1 MKSFLFFVEGIHDIN
16 CVAKILFMNGFK
28 EIHNLDKLPQ
38 MWKVRIPR
46 VYPFVDNRLD
56 RFIPIPSYFIK
67 DNLCIVMI
75 SANGA
80 EKIITS
86 IDLYLSNMTKGEL
99 KQIDGICAVFDADQ
113 KLAKDSFNE
122 KFRNNKKLIHRKFTI

>member
-1 MKSFLFFVEGIHDIN
+1 MYENACNK
-16 CVAKILFMNGFK
+16 
-28 EIHNLDKLPQ
+28 
-38 MWKVRIPR
+38 
-46 VYPFVDNRLD
+46 LD

-86 IDLYLSNMTKGEL
+86 IDLYLSNMTKVEL
-99 KQIDGICAVFDADQ
+99 KQINVGMHLNDLENEISKNNVRSKTLFKALDYGKYGVGYQ
-113 KLAKDSFNE
+113 NYSGDSSEKQFVIWSTSAMRNE
-122 KFRNNKKLIHRKFTI
+122 KENQ